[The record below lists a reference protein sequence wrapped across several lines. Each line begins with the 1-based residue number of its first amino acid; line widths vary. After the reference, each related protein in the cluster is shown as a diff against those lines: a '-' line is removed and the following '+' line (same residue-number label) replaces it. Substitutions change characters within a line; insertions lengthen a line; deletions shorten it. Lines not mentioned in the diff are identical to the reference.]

1 MLDWNDL
8 RYALAI
14 GRHRGLAGAAE
25 TLAVNH
31 STVFRRLN
39 AIEAQLGVKLF
50 ERAGGEYHP
59 TDAGARVL
67 AAAER
72 VEAEALSL
80 DRELAGGD
88 AKLSGE
94 LRVTSSETLAFSA
107 LTLEIARFR
116 SFHPGIRVELVVDNR
131 QVDLSRREADVA
143 LRATR
148 PRRGD
153 LFGRKLA
160 DIAWAVYGAPG
171 YVAERGAPERVADL
185 AEHVM
190 IGWGTGTT
198 GIGTA
203 TWLAGAV
210 PDRAIAYRSS
220 SLINQLVAAR
230 SGIGLAVLPRY
241 LAEPDPGL
249 IRVLPPIA
257 DLDRELWLITHSALK
272 GTARVRAFMD
282 VVGEGVRRRLTS
294 SETVAGSESPD
305 G

>member
-8 RYALAI
+8 RYVLAV
-14 GRHRGLAGAAE
+14 GRHRGLARAAE

-50 ERAGGEYHP
+50 ERLQGEYQP

-88 AKLSGE
+88 AKLAGE

-116 SFHPGIRVELVVDNR
+116 DLHPGIRVELVVDNR

-153 LFGRKLA
+153 LYGRKLA
-160 DIAWAVYGAPG
+160 DIEWAVYGAPG
-171 YVAERGAPERVADL
+171 YVAEGGAPARVADL
-185 AEHVM
+185 AAHDV
-190 IGWGTGTT
+190 IGWGAGTT

-203 TWLAGAV
+203 TWLAGVV
-210 PDRAIAYRSS
+210 PERAIGYRSS

-257 DLDRELWLITHSALK
+257 ELDRELWLITHSALK

-282 VVGEGVRRRLTS
+282 IVGEGVRRRLIAQATD
-294 SETVAGSESPD
+294 AALAES
-305 G
+305 